1 MEELPYTSPFYIVF
15 NYIPGMVNALIEFN
29 DVSLMYPN
37 GHEGLKNI
45 NLKINEGEFV
55 VIVGMSGAGKSTLI
69 RSINRMV
76 TPTSG
81 ALIVDGEDILQLKD
95 NQLRK
100 VRTNIG
106 MIFQSYNIVK
116 RMSVLRNVLAGRLGH
131 TGTLRSLVGWFPQND
146 LQIAMNNLERV
157 GIEEKAYVRASN
169 LSGGQQQRISIA
181 RALTQQPKVILA
193 DEPVASLDPPTS
205 HKVMKDLKRVSRE
218 DGLTT
223 IVNLHFIDM
232 AMEYA
237 DRIIGLRDGNL
248 VFDGPIEEVTDQT
261 FEEIYDRPI
270 KDDDLLGSEEETDE
284 KNEARQV

>member
-29 DVSLMYPN
+29 DVSLVYPN
-37 GHEGLKNI
+37 GHKGLKNI

-284 KNEARQV
+284 KNESGQI

>member
-1 MEELPYTSPFYIVF
+1 M
-15 NYIPGMVNALIEFN
+15 IEFK
-29 DVSLMYPN
+29 DVSLVYPN
-37 GHEGLKNI
+37 GFQGLKNI
-45 NLKINEGEFV
+45 NLKIEKGEFV

-76 TPTSG
+76 QPTSG
-81 ALIVDGEDILQLKD
+81 QLIVDGRDITKLKD
-95 NQLRK
+95 RQLRK
-100 VRTNIG
+100 LRTNVG

-131 TGTLRSLVGWFPQND
+131 TGTLRSILGFFPQHD
-146 LQIAMNNLERV
+146 LQLAMRNLERV
-157 GIEEKAYVRASN
+157 GIESKAYQRASN

-181 RALTQQPKVILA
+181 RVLTQEPSVILA

-205 HKVMKDLKRVSRE
+205 HKVMKDLKKVSKE

-237 DRIIGLRDGNL
+237 DRIIGLRDGEL
-248 VFDGPIEEVTDQT
+248 VFDGPISEVTPET
-261 FEEIYDRPI
+261 FVEIYGRPI
-270 KDDDLLGSEEETDE
+270 KEDDLLGKDDE
-284 KNEARQV
+284 PREVDLEDVIQ

>member
-1 MEELPYTSPFYIVF
+1 
-15 NYIPGMVNALIEFN
+15 MVNALIEFN
-29 DVSLMYPN
+29 DVSLVYPN
-37 GHEGLKNI
+37 GHKGLKNI

-81 ALIVDGEDILQLKD
+81 ELIVDGEDILQLKD
-95 NQLRK
+95 SQLRK

-157 GIEEKAYVRASN
+157 GIDEKAYVRASN
-169 LSGGQQQRISIA
+169 LSGGQQQRVSIA

-270 KDDDLLGSEEETDE
+270 KDDDFLGSEEETDE
-284 KNEARQV
+284 KNESEQV

>member
-1 MEELPYTSPFYIVF
+1 MGEDTLPFSILIYISFWSVE
-15 NYIPGMVNALIEFN
+15 NVIEFK
-29 DVSLMYPN
+29 DVSLVYPN
-37 GHEGLKNI
+37 GFQGLKNI
-45 NLKINEGEFV
+45 NLKIEKGEFV

-76 TPTSG
+76 QPTSG
-81 ALIVDGEDILQLKD
+81 QLIVNDQDITKLKD
-95 NQLRK
+95 RQLRK
-100 VRTNIG
+100 LRTNVG

-131 TGTLRSLVGWFPQND
+131 TGTLRSILGFFPQHD
-146 LQIAMNNLERV
+146 LQLAMRNLERV
-157 GIEEKAYVRASN
+157 GIDSKAYQRASN

-181 RALTQQPKVILA
+181 RVLTQEPSVILA

-205 HKVMKDLKRVSRE
+205 HKVMKDLKKVSKE

-237 DRIIGLRDGNL
+237 DRIIGLRDGEL
-248 VFDGPIEEVTDQT
+248 VFDGPISEVTPET
-261 FEEIYDRPI
+261 FVEIYGRPI
-270 KDDDLLGSEEETDE
+270 KEDDLLGKDDEPEEVDLEDVI
-284 KNEARQV
+284 Q

>member
-1 MEELPYTSPFYIVF
+1 M
-15 NYIPGMVNALIEFN
+15 IEFKN
-29 DVSLMYPN
+29 VSLVYPN
-37 GHEGLKNI
+37 GFQGLKNI
-45 NLKINEGEFV
+45 NLKIEKGEFV

-76 TPTSG
+76 QPTSG
-81 ALIVDGEDILQLKD
+81 QLIVNGRDITNLKD
-95 NQLRK
+95 RQLRK
-100 VRTNIG
+100 LRTNVG

-131 TGTLRSLVGWFPQND
+131 TGTLRSILGFFPQSD
-146 LQIAMNNLERV
+146 LQLAMRNLERV
-157 GIEEKAYVRASN
+157 GIESKAYQRASN

-181 RALTQQPKVILA
+181 RVLTQEPSVILA

-205 HKVMKDLKRVSRE
+205 HKVMKDLKKVSKE

-237 DRIIGLRDGNL
+237 DRIIGLRDGEL
-248 VFDGPIEEVTDQT
+248 VFDGPISEVTPET
-261 FEEIYDRPI
+261 FEEIYGRPI
-270 KDDDLLGSEEETDE
+270 KEDDLLGKDEPEEVDLEDVI
-284 KNEARQV
+284 Q